1 MAQPSSHRT
10 IDSRP
15 ERARR
20 RSHYGELVMG
30 LAIDCR
36 LGTPEVTDVKEQG
49 ENASKDAD
57 PNRRRQ

>member
-1 MAQPSSHRT
+1 MTQPSSHRT
-10 IDSRP
+10 VGSRL

-36 LGTPEVTDVKEQG
+36 LGTPQVTDMKEQCG
-49 ENASKDAD
+49 NASGHTDR
-57 PNRRRQ
+57 NRRPQ